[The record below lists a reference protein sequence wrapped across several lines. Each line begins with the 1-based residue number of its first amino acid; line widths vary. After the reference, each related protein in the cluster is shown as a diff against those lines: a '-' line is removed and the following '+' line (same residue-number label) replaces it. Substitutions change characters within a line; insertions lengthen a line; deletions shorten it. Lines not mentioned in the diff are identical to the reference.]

1 MTTDR
6 RLLAGALGLSILLA
20 ACGGSGSGGGNG
32 DGTGGGNGNGTGGG
46 NGNGGGTATEQP
58 ATEAPAEETEAPATD
73 DGSGSGTATEDP
85 NALTDLAK
93 SIPHTI
99 NGVTYERI
107 GFNGDQLGL
116 YGMAIPLDQ
125 DTLGGFLKEN
135 GKNATDV
142 NYAIATPASS
152 DSTTG
157 GMVYAIQV
165 EGTDALKLMKAMG
178 TDSAESPSMTVA
190 GKKVYGAITPGIGGI
205 FSYPVKDAVYV
216 IFMMDEKAST
226 DLMSH
231 LP

>member
-20 ACGGSGSGGGNG
+20 ACGGSGSGGDN
-32 DGTGGGNGNGTGGG
+32 
-46 NGNGGGTATEQP
+46 GTATKAPGGETTQP
-58 ATEAPAEETEAPATD
+58 AEQTDAPAEETEAPAATD
-73 DGSGSGTATEDP
+73 DGSGSSTATEDP
-85 NALTDLAK
+85 NTLTDLART
-93 SIPHTI
+93 IPQSI
-99 NGVTYERI
+99 NGVAYERI

-125 DTLGGFLKEN
+125 DALGGFLKEN

-178 TDSAESPSMTVA
+178 TDSADSPSLTIA

-205 FSYPVKDAVYV
+205 FSYPVNDTVYV
-216 IFMMDEKAST
+216 IFMMDEKASAE
-226 DLMSH
+226 LMSK